1 MSNQG
6 VGIAATEIESVFE
19 PFRRARHADATGT
32 GLGLSLVRKIARHHG
47 GDARIEKNGPGGLTV
62 LVML

>member
-1 MSNQG
+1 MSDQG
-6 VGIAATEIESVFE
+6 PGISATDIETVFE

-47 GDARIEKNGPGGLTV
+47 GDARIERNGPGGLTV
-62 LVML
+62 LVTL